1 MIYEFKSRATGSI
14 IMTEPVG
21 NALLEAIGREPAP
34 QGAITTEQMPD
45 AIAKLEALSAANPP
59 VDPDEVSTGEP
70 GDAEGPREVPVS
82 LSQRAFPLIEML
94 RAALKAGKDITW
106 GV

>member
-21 NALLEAIGREPAP
+21 DAMLQAIGREPSS
-34 QGAITTEQMPD
+34 QGVITTEQMPD
-45 AIAKLEALSAANPP
+45 AIARLEALSAANPP
-59 VDPDEVSTGEP
+59 IDDPGPSR
-70 GDAEGPREVPVS
+70 GDFDGDRGEVPVS

-94 RAALKAGKDITW
+94 RTALAAGKDITW
-106 GV
+106 GT